1 MLMSIRLPPPI
12 TPSAEQGF
20 TLIELLVTMLI
31 STVVIGAL
39 FTILQFTT
47 TQEGFISDKVQADQ
61 LGRTAMTNIIDELHS
76 SCTGV
81 TPIRAPSETPASPLL
96 SSGPLNLWFTSTYGD
111 SESGANSLTSVV
123 EHDINWKETK
133 VSSGKKLGTLTDYEF
148 KSESTSKYP
157 EWKFPFPK
165 ISNATATKILATNVI
180 PPEING
186 EPTIFQYYQ
195 YESGKLA
202 VFPPSKLPLT
212 AATAEEVA
220 KVTIGF
226 TQAPSDEDIQLSRT
240 VNFSDSVVLR
250 IDPTETTSEGPC
262 E

>member
-1 MLMSIRLPPPI
+1 MLMFTNLPSPL

-20 TLIELLVTMLI
+20 TLIELLVTMLV
-31 STVVIGAL
+31 SFVVIGAL

-47 TQEGFISDKVQADQ
+47 NQEKFISDKVQADQ
-61 LGRTAMTNIIDELHS
+61 IGRTAMTNIIDELHS

-81 TPIRAPSETPASPLL
+81 TPIQAPKGMPASPLL
-96 SSGPLNLWFTSTYGD
+96 SSGPLNLWFISAYGD
-111 SESGANSLTSVV
+111 SESGENSLTSVV
-123 EHDINWKETK
+123 EHDINWTETK
-133 VSSGKKLGTLTDYEF
+133 VSNGKKLGTLTDYEF

-157 EWKFPFPK
+157 EWKFPAPN
-165 ISNATATKILATNVI
+165 ISDATATKVLAKNVI

-195 YESGKLA
+195 YENGKLTVIPA
-202 VFPPSKLPLT
+202 TLT
-212 AATAEEVA
+212 EATAEEVA
-220 KVTIGF
+220 KVTIDF

-240 VNFSDSVVLR
+240 ASFSDSAVLR
-250 IDPTETTSEGPC
+250 LDPITTSSEGPC

>member
-1 MLMSIRLPPPI
+1 M
-12 TPSAEQGF
+12 TPTYLHPTASSEQGF

-47 TQEGFISDKVQADQ
+47 TQEGLISDKVQADQ

-81 TPIRAPSETPASPLL
+81 TPIRAPSTEPVSPLL
-96 SSGPLNLWFTSTYGD
+96 KTGQLNLWFISTYGD

-133 VSSGKKLGTLTDYEF
+133 VSGGKKLGTLTDYEF

-157 EWKFPFPK
+157 EWKFPSPE
-165 ISNATATKILATNVI
+165 ISKATATKILAKNVI

-186 EPTIFQYYQ
+186 TSTIFQYYQ
-195 YESGKLA
+195 YENDTLTA
-202 VFPPSKLPLT
+202 IPASKLPLSETT
-212 AATAEEVA
+212 AAEVA
-220 KVTIGF
+220 KVTVGF
-226 TQAPSDEDIQLSRT
+226 TQAPSDEDLQLSRT